1 MVFTLQKLRNA
12 VIAIL
17 LVILG
22 GVVGFKLAKGD
33 HLPLIS
39 QAVSA
44 LPSSR
49 LVNTTVPDK
58 YNSVNFS
65 DFWLV
70 WGRLEDQ
77 YYDPSKLDTQKMV
90 DGAIAGMVS
99 GLGDPYTLYLSKD
112 NQKRTSDDLAGSF
125 DGVGIQLGYRNQAIA
140 VISPLKN
147 LPAEKAGI
155 VSGDYLI
162 HIKDANKNIDKDING
177 MTLPEVVSLIRGT
190 KGSDVTITFLRDGGQ
205 PFQKTLTR
213 DTIVVPSVELSM
225 IEKNGKKIAHIQLSQ
240 FGGRTLQEWQ
250 TAVDTILADS
260 SITGV
265 VLDVR
270 NNPGGYLNDAIAIA
284 SEFVPDGVVVK
295 QQGKNESVPY
305 YSNGKGRLTKFPVVV
320 LMNKGSASA
329 SEIVSGALRDRRKTL
344 LIGENSFGKGTV
356 QDAQELPSGAGLH
369 VTIAKWILPGGDW
382 IHGTGLKPD
391 IEVKID
397 PADYQKLRDAKK
409 DPQLDRAVDELI
421 KQ

>member
-1 MVFTLQKLRNA
+1 MVFTMQKLRS
-12 VIAIL
+12 VVVGIL
-17 LVILG
+17 LIVLG
-22 GVVGFKLAKGD
+22 GVIGFKLARGER
-33 HLPLIS
+33 LPLLS
-39 QAVSA
+39 QAAAA
-44 LPSSR
+44 LPSSK
-49 LVNTTVPDK
+49 LLNTSSPSQYSNVD
-58 YNSVNFS
+58 FS

-77 YYDPSKLDTQKMV
+77 YYDPSKLDAQKMV
-90 DGAIAGMVS
+90 DGAISGMVS

-112 NQKRTSDDLAGSF
+112 NQKRTSDDLNGSF
-125 DGVGIQLGYRNQAIA
+125 DGVGIQLGYRNQVIA
-140 VISPLKN
+140 VVSPLKD
-147 LPAEKAGI
+147 LPAAKAG
-155 VSGDYLI
+155 VLAGDYLI
-162 HIKDANKNIDKDING
+162 HVKDTAKNIDKDVSG
-177 MTLPEVVSLIRGT
+177 MNLPEVVSMIRGP
-190 KGSDVTITFLRDGGQ
+190 KGTDVTITFLREGGQ
-205 PFQKTLTR
+205 PFEKTLTR
-213 DTIVVPSVELSM
+213 DTILVPSVELTTV
-225 IEKNGKKIAHIQLSQ
+225 EKNGKKIAHIQLSQ

-250 TAVDTILADS
+250 TAVDTIIADT
-260 SITGV
+260 SIKGI

-295 QQGKNESVPY
+295 QQGKTESVPY
-305 YSNGKGRLTKFPVVV
+305 YSSGKGRLTKYPVVV
-320 LMNKGSASA
+320 LINKGSASA
-329 SEIVSGALRDRRKTL
+329 SEIVSGALHDRKKTL

-397 PADYQKLRDAKK
+397 PADFQKLRDAKQ
-409 DPQLDRAVDELI
+409 DPQLDRAVEEVA